1 MSLSVGELKKVSV
14 ASIRDISAGLRAK
27 AASLR
32 ATKAGVTDLPHKGTW
47 TGVAAD
53 NADHEIGTF
62 ATGVGRD
69 ADAYEDA
76 ARKVDRAG
84 DEFEG
89 VKQLL
94 AKLENEA
101 AGKFAINE
109 ATGEVTPLTKDF
121 NKSDRDYIANTIKQ
135 LCAAGGQANDDLAA
149 GIHATDASG
158 ATSPAGA
165 GGGPLPEMPG
175 SAIKPDGVVG
185 GMQNLA
191 ASSPDGGPGATK
203 AAAATASGDTI
214 NYKELYPKTPG
225 AGDKLTI
232 DPGKAGSLTGTV
244 GALDKMPGAPKPQ
257 DGFGSG
263 VAKQF
268 LKGANDR
275 IDGTIDEVKSK
286 AGLNGTDKFA
296 ESWTNSAK
304 GLEHQIERTLFPGA
318 AMAED
323 AKNMIDQAVT
333 SYQHPEKIPENIGKT
348 TVDGAII
355 GATAPLGGEGALG
368 RLGVEESAAAR
379 GALTDSPGMLH
390 DLTGGH
396 LFEGP
401 SHPNVDAPSGGHSSG
416 EIGPFTGEHS
426 GTIGDHGGTAHA
438 PDLNHVSTES
448 GGSGGWNQELNK
460 PAPNTYYNVDDR
472 FQYTT
477 DGLHRS
483 TDAHGTLELGNP
495 GERNGYQQGIAGGP
509 DRLPDD
515 HGGHIFGTQFGGPGE
530 AINITAMQDKLNLMG
545 YAGLENEW
553 KSLLQQGHKVDV
565 DVRISYPG
573 DSMRPSRYAVDTIVD
588 GKLAGTRYFE
598 NN

>member
-1 MSLSVGELKKVSV
+1 
-14 ASIRDISAGLRAK
+14 
-27 AASLR
+27 
-32 ATKAGVTDLPHKGTW
+32 
-47 TGVAAD
+47 
-53 NADHEIGTF
+53 
-62 ATGVGRD
+62 
-69 ADAYEDA
+69 
-76 ARKVDRAG
+76 
-84 DEFEG
+84 
-89 VKQLL
+89 
-94 AKLENEA
+94 
-101 AGKFAINE
+101 
-109 ATGEVTPLTKDF
+109 
-121 NKSDRDYIANTIKQ
+121 
-135 LCAAGGQANDDLAA
+135 
-149 GIHATDASG
+149 
-158 ATSPAGA
+158 
-165 GGGPLPEMPG
+165 
-175 SAIKPDGVVG
+175 
-185 GMQNLA
+185 
-191 ASSPDGGPGATK
+191 
-203 AAAATASGDTI
+203 
-214 NYKELYPKTPG
+214 
-225 AGDKLTI
+225 
-232 DPGKAGSLTGTV
+232 
-244 GALDKMPGAPKPQ
+244 
-257 DGFGSG
+257 
-263 VAKQF
+263 
-268 LKGANDR
+268 
-275 IDGTIDEVKSK
+275 
-286 AGLNGTDKFA
+286 
-296 ESWTNSAK
+296 
-304 GLEHQIERTLFPGA
+304 
-318 AMAED
+318 
-323 AKNMIDQAVT
+323 
-333 SYQHPEKIPENIGKT
+333 
-348 TVDGAII
+348 
-355 GATAPLGGEGALG
+355 
-368 RLGVEESAAAR
+368 
-379 GALTDSPGMLH
+379 MLH

-448 GGSGGWNQELNK
+448 GGPGGWNQELNK